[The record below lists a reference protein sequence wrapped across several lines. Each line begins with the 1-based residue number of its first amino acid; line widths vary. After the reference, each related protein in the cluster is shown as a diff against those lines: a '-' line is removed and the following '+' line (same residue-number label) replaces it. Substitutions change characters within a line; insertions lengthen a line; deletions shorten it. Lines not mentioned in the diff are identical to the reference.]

1 MNGLGLTSKTN
12 LNLNIKET
20 EQTLESVYV
29 QNPNVGG
36 SVWKAIRWEVESA
49 G

>member
-1 MNGLGLTSKTN
+1 MNGLGLTSKT
-12 LNLNIKET
+12 NLNIKET

-29 QNPNVGG
+29 QYPNVGG